1 MLPRKR
7 ATYDQPGAKH
17 YFPWSASVITA
28 TSYPPFVPRQP
39 QPPPPPPPEYQGRE
53 EEEVDEEEE
62 EEGEYQIEDIERE
75 IQRGGEEKR
84 ENAGQNR

>member
-53 EEEVDEEEE
+53 EEEEE
-62 EEGEYQIEDIERE
+62 EEGDEYQIEDIERE
-75 IQRGGEEKR
+75 IQRDGEEKGG
-84 ENAGQNR
+84 NSGQNR